1 MKNERFVEILGSV
14 HQALEH
20 ANGKRRL
27 RTTTFPLRPKPL
39 NGRAVKRVRVA
50 TRSRAAA
57 ESRSWGR
64 FGDGLES
71 FCGWAKSPK
80 VHNR

>member
-1 MKNERFVEILGSV
+1 VKNERFVELLGSV

-39 NGRAVKRVRVA
+39 TGRAVKRVHVA
-50 TRSRAAA
+50 TRSRAVA
-57 ESRSWGR
+57 E
-64 FGDGLES
+64 
-71 FCGWAKSPK
+71 
-80 VHNR
+80 